1 MSTGYFN
8 PNATFGSLLKEGFRH
23 YKGIHE
29 ATMRNIEAIQD
40 LSSMTRTSYGP
51 NGMNKYIINMND
63 KLFLTKDA
71 SVMTEQLDINHPA
84 ANIFVRASK
93 AQDEQ
98 CGDATNY
105 VITLG
110 GELLNKA
117 ADMITGGLH
126 LADVVTG
133 YEEAYKKCLELF
145 DKLPA
150 QDKCDLK
157 NKQMVTTL
165 IEPVIKTKLVHEQEK
180 ILAPLIAEACISALP
195 EEKDK
200 FSVDNVRV
208 AQILGGSLLDSSL
221 VKGLIEVREVAGS
234 VTKVEKCKVAVYNCD
249 LENSGPE
256 TSDEVVFKNANDL
269 LNYTKGEEDH
279 MENVIKS
286 IVDSGVKAVVVGGSI
301 SNMALHFLDKYG
313 ILAFRIMSKFELRRV
328 AKALGATLLVRLGA
342 PTPEEMGYAD
352 EISVQ
357 EISSTKCI
365 YINNNSEKNH
375 YATIVLRGT
384 TQGMLG
390 NMERIVND
398 GVNLYKCMCKNT
410 IFCPG
415 AGATE
420 MFFAN
425 EIKNYSKT
433 IKTLDQYGIEKFGEA
448 FEVIPRTIIENSG
461 FNVNEAITA
470 LRSKSLK
477 NPKSGISI
485 EDGEIKDAFEELQ
498 VFDHMQTKR
507 WAIQFAVEAALTIL
521 RVDQII
527 VAKPAGGPA
536 SLQGKKPPP
545 EIAQQQREQDEF

>member
-1 MSTGYFN
+1 MSGYFN
-8 PNATFGSLLKEGFRH
+8 PNATFSSLLKEGFRH

-51 NGMNKYIINMND
+51 NGMNKYIINQHD
-63 KLFLTKDA
+63 KLYLTKDA

-105 VITLG
+105 VITFG

-117 ADMITGGLH
+117 ADMISGGLH
-126 LADVVTG
+126 LSDIVTG
-133 YEEAYKKCLELF
+133 YEEGYKKCMELF
-145 DKLPA
+145 DKIPT
-150 QDKCDLK
+150 QDKNDLK
-157 NKQMVTTL
+157 NKEIVTTL

-195 EEKDK
+195 EDK
-200 FSVDNVRV
+200 TKFNLDNVRV

-221 VKGLIEVREVAGS
+221 VKGLIEVRDVEGC
-234 VTKVEKCKVAVYNCD
+234 VTKVEKCKVAVYNCP
-249 LENSGPE
+249 LENQGPE

-279 MENVIKS
+279 MEKIIKE
-286 IVDSGVKAVVVGGSI
+286 IVDSGVTAVVVGGAI

-313 ILAFRIMSKFELRRV
+313 ILAFRILSKFELRRV
-328 AKALGATLLVRLGA
+328 ARALGATLLVRLGA

-384 TQGMLG
+384 TQGMLA
-390 NMERIVND
+390 NMERIIQD
-398 GVNLYKCMCKNT
+398 GVNLYKSMCKST
-410 IFCPG
+410 IFAPG

-420 MFFAN
+420 MFLAN

-433 IKTLDQYGIEKFGEA
+433 IKSLDQYGIEKFGEA
-448 FEVIPRTIIENSG
+448 FEVIPRTIMENSG
-461 FNVNEAITA
+461 YNVNETISS

-477 NPKSGISI
+477 NPKCGVCI
-485 EDGEIKDAFEELQ
+485 EDGEIKDAFEDMQ
-498 VFDHMQTKR
+498 IYDHLDTKK

-521 RVDQII
+521 RIDQII

-536 SLQGKKPPP
+536 ALQGKKPPP
-545 EIAQQQREQDEF
+545 EIAEQQREQDEF